1 MKGKKNILILG
12 CTGMLGSEVLKVFIE
27 SKKFNISASVR
38 SKKDLKFLKFRKFQK
53 INFLKFN
60 VLQDKVRNL
69 KKFIKKDTIIV
80 NCIGVIKPNIDENNS
95 RSALNAVMIN
105 SVFPYNLNNEFAKKN
120 KIYQIATDCVYDGSN
135 KLYSENSIHN
145 AIDVYGKTK
154 SLGEVKNKNF
164 FNIRA
169 SIIGKEIKN
178 HKSLYDWFQNQ
189 NKDSKVNGFTNHLW
203 NGITTRAFGN
213 ILISIVDN
221 KISLPNKIHICPK
234 NIVTKY
240 KMLRLFKDKNT
251 NKNKNIVI
259 KPVKAKVKINRTLS
273 TDYKKLNHLI
283 WNKSIYKKIP
293 TIEELIKEI

>member
-27 SKKFNISASVR
+27 SKKFNISASAT
-38 SKKDLKFLKFRKFQK
+38 SKKNLKYLKFEKFQK
-53 INFLKFN
+53 INFFKFN
-60 VLQDKVRNL
+60 VLQDSLHKL
-69 KKFIKKDTIIV
+69 KKFIKKDTVIV
-80 NCIGVIKPNIDENNS
+80 NCIGVIKPNIDENNVKS
-95 RSALNAVMIN
+95 VLNAVQIN
-105 SVFPYNLNNEFAKKN
+105 SVFPCNLNDEFAKKN
-120 KIYQIATDCVYDGSN
+120 EIYQIATDCVYDGLN
-135 KLYSENSIHN
+135 KLYSENSLHN
-145 AIDVYGKTK
+145 ALDVYGKTK

-213 ILISIVDN
+213 ILISIVEN

-240 KMLRLFKDKNT
+240 EMLRLFRDKNP
-251 NKNKNIVI
+251 NKNINI
-259 KPVKAKVKINRTLS
+259 KSVKAKVKINRTLS
-273 TDYKKLNHLI
+273 TEYKKLNHLI